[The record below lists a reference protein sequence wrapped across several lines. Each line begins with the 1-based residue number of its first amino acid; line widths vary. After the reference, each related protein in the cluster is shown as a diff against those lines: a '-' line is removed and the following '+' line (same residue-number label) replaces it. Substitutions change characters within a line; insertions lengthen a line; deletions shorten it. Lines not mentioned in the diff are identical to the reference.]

1 MTQIDYLII
10 NDMTKLGSLVVG
22 KKNQITIMG
31 ILNISPESFYKKSI
45 KSTKSEISK
54 YLCDMEENG
63 ANIIDI
69 GGMSTAPYLKTIVSE
84 KIESERIT
92 KTIKII
98 QNLSNIPISVDTCRA
113 SVAKDALELGID
125 VINDISGL
133 KYDKNMPKIVEKY
146 NPSLILCSYSKKL
159 VKGNS
164 ISVTKQLLNQSIK
177 IAKNAQ
183 ISKDKIVVDPAIG
196 FFRRSSDVKN
206 NLPYTKITSDWAQRD
221 IEIIKKLKTH
231 VFELGLVPIIPLSG
245 IDSGIFDNAKE
256 IGLEKHIPKI
266 EKFLRTKIQTI
277 SDARILDKD
286 LRKLMRDRKIVSVN
300 HGPNMIHDILDSL
313 ELKH

>member
-1 MTQIDYLII
+1 
-10 NDMTKLGSLVVG
+10 MTKLGNLVVG
-22 KKNQITIMG
+22 RKNEITIMG

-54 YLCDMEENG
+54 HLCDMEENG
-63 ANIIDI
+63 ANLIDI

-146 NPSLILCSYSKKL
+146 NPSLILCSYSKQL
-159 VKGNS
+159 VNGNS
-164 ISVTKQLLNQSIK
+164 ISITKKLLNESIK

-196 FFRRSSDVKN
+196 FFRHSSDVKN

-221 IEIIKKLKTH
+221 MEIIKKLKSLKTTFPILVSISNKSFLGKLLGKEDPADRNTGTAIAEMFSIINGASIIRTH
-231 VFELGLVPIIPLSG
+231 
-245 IDSGIFDNAKE
+245 N
-256 IGLEKHIPKI
+256 PKI
-266 EKFLRTKIQTI
+266 TSDVIKMAKLLTKK
-277 SDARILDKD
+277 SKKGL
-286 LRKLMRDRKIVSVN
+286 
-300 HGPNMIHDILDSL
+300 
-313 ELKH
+313 

>member
-1 MTQIDYLII
+1 
-10 NDMTKLGSLVVG
+10 
-22 KKNQITIMG
+22 
-31 ILNISPESFYKKSI
+31 
-45 KSTKSEISK
+45 
-54 YLCDMEENG
+54 MEENG

-146 NPSLILCSYSKKL
+146 NPSLILCSYSKTL

-164 ISVTKQLLNQSIK
+164 ISVTKRLLNQSIK

-183 ISKDKIVVDPAIG
+183 ISKNKIVIDPAIG
-196 FFRRSSDVKN
+196 FFRR
-206 NLPYTKITSDWAQRD
+206 NLIRIINHYTSRTFN
-221 IEIIKKLKTH
+221 
-231 VFELGLVPIIPLSG
+231 FENLVCL
-245 IDSGIFDNAKE
+245 F
-256 IGLEKHIPKI
+256 
-266 EKFLRTKIQTI
+266 FYC
-277 SDARILDKD
+277 
-286 LRKLMRDRKIVSVN
+286 
-300 HGPNMIHDILDSL
+300 
-313 ELKH
+313 

>member
-22 KKNQITIMG
+22 KKNQVTIMG

-54 YLCDMEENG
+54 YLRDMEENG

-69 GGMSTAPYLKTIVSE
+69 GGMSTTPYLKTIVSE
-84 KIESERIT
+84 KTESERII

-146 NPSLILCSYSKKL
+146 NPSLILCSYSEKL

-183 ISKDKIVVDPAIG
+183 IPKDKIVVDPAIG

-221 IEIIKKLKTH
+221 IEIIKKLKLLKSTFPILVSISNKSFLGKLLGKEDPTERNTGTAIAEMLSIINGASIIRTH
-231 VFELGLVPIIPLSG
+231 
-245 IDSGIFDNAKE
+245 N
-256 IGLEKHIPKI
+256 PKI
-266 EKFLRTKIQTI
+266 TSDVIKMTKFFTQKSKKGL
-277 SDARILDKD
+277 
-286 LRKLMRDRKIVSVN
+286 
-300 HGPNMIHDILDSL
+300 
-313 ELKH
+313 

>member
-1 MTQIDYLII
+1 MCIRDR
-10 NDMTKLGSLVVG
+10 
-22 KKNQITIMG
+22 
-31 ILNISPESFYKKSI
+31 
-45 KSTKSEISK
+45 
-54 YLCDMEENG
+54 
-63 ANIIDI
+63 
-69 GGMSTAPYLKTIVSE
+69 STAPYLKTIVSE

-221 IEIIKKLKTH
+221 IEIIKKLKLLKSTFPILVSISNKSFLGKLLGKEDPSERNTGTAIAEMLSIINGASIIRTH
-231 VFELGLVPIIPLSG
+231 
-245 IDSGIFDNAKE
+245 N
-256 IGLEKHIPKI
+256 PKI
-266 EKFLRTKIQTI
+266 TSDVIKMTKSFTQK
-277 SDARILDKD
+277 SKKGL
-286 LRKLMRDRKIVSVN
+286 
-300 HGPNMIHDILDSL
+300 
-313 ELKH
+313 

>member
-54 YLCDMEENG
+54 YLRDMEENG

-146 NPSLILCSYSKKL
+146 NPSLILCSYSKRL
-159 VKGNS
+159 VKGNP

-183 ISKDKIVVDPAIG
+183 ISKDKIVIDPAIG

-221 IEIIKKLKTH
+221 IEIIKKLKLLKST
-231 VFELGLVPIIPLSG
+231 FPILVSISKAFDLS
-245 IDSGIFDNAKE
+245 
-256 IGLEKHIPKI
+256 
-266 EKFLRTKIQTI
+266 
-277 SDARILDKD
+277 LDY
-286 LRKLMRDRKIVSVN
+286 
-300 HGPNMIHDILDSL
+300 
-313 ELKH
+313 

>member
-1 MTQIDYLII
+1 
-10 NDMTKLGSLVVG
+10 
-22 KKNQITIMG
+22 
-31 ILNISPESFYKKSI
+31 
-45 KSTKSEISK
+45 
-54 YLCDMEENG
+54 MEENG

-159 VKGNS
+159 VKENS

-221 IEIIKKLKTH
+221 IEIIKKLKLLKSTFPILVSISNKSFLGKLLGKEDPTERNTGTAIAEMLSIINGASIIRTH
-231 VFELGLVPIIPLSG
+231 
-245 IDSGIFDNAKE
+245 N
-256 IGLEKHIPKI
+256 PKI
-266 EKFLRTKIQTI
+266 TSDVIKMTKFLTQK
-277 SDARILDKD
+277 SKKGL
-286 LRKLMRDRKIVSVN
+286 
-300 HGPNMIHDILDSL
+300 
-313 ELKH
+313 